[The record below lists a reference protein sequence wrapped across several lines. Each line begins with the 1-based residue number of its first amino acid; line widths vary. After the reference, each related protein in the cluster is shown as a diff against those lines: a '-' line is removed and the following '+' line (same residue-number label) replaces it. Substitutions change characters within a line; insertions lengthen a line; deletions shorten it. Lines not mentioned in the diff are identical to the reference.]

1 MVTKAHI
8 FVSRTFSLVIM
19 VLAFIPTNISAEN
32 GKVPL
37 DVQTK
42 LLLNALSYYKNL
54 EGRDGPQFD
63 IGIVY
68 FPWSKESKE
77 EGATFSQI
85 LKKLKDKKI
94 SGRSFNVLL
103 LAYNGD
109 YGLKEKIAGKNI
121 EVLIISG
128 EEETMIREITQ
139 LTRSEKMLSFTSKAE
154 FVTSCGVTMAV
165 GLKENKPKIFLNLS
179 SAKDEGAD
187 FSAKFLRIA
196 EIVDE
201 ETKREIGK

>member
-1 MVTKAHI
+1 ML
-8 FVSRTFSLVIM
+8 VSRTFSLVIM
-19 VLAFIPTNISAEN
+19 VLAFIPTYIFADN

-37 DVQTK
+37 DLQAK
-42 LLLNALSYYKNL
+42 LFLNALSYYKNL
-54 EGRDGPQFD
+54 EKGDGSQFG
-63 IGIVY
+63 IAIVY

-94 SGRSFNVLL
+94 SGRNFNVLP

-121 EVLIISG
+121 EVLFISG
-128 EEETMIREITQ
+128 GEEPMVREITQ
-139 LTRSEKMLSFTSKAE
+139 LTRSEKMLSFTSKAK

-179 SAKDEGAD
+179 AAKDEGAD
-187 FSAKFLRIA
+187 FSAKFLRVA
-196 EIVDE
+196 KIVDT
-201 ETKREIGK
+201 ETNGDIGK